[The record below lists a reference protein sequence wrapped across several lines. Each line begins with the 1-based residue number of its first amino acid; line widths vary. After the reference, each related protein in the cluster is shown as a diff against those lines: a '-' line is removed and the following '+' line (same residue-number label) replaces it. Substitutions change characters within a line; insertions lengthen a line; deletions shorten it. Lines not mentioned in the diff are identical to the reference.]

1 MHDNLLMGEDMKKL
15 NKFTLPGTIIL
26 LIMSF
31 GVSVGAKEK
40 QGLRNLDKDENGKIT
55 FEEFSYKHQKIFN
68 NMDKDSDGF
77 ISRDEIDRKREGKNN
92 ISRYADRL
100 DLNND
105 LKIDKNEFIR
115 GQSNRFKRD
124 QKASKNR
131 RHIDSKQKRN
141 VAEKIFE
148 SADAD
153 NNGSLN
159 TSELS
164 KVRELAPKV
173 AKNHRFSQ
181 VDLDKNN
188 KLTQEEFLAPIKK
201 KFSSMDSNQDSALDR
216 GELRPRSKS
225 PYQKDRRSQIRKR
238 VDRFEKGLKRKIQ
251 SGEITEEEAKKL
263 RADMKRKISK
273 MRENQR
279 NKDRLPPPVR
289 H

>member
-1 MHDNLLMGEDMKKL
+1 MKKL
-15 NKFTLPGTIIL
+15 NKFTLSGTIIL

-55 FEEFSYKHQKIFN
+55 FEEFSYKHQKLFN

-115 GQSNRFKRD
+115 GQSNRIKRD

-131 RHIDSKQKRN
+131 RHIDSKQRRH
-141 VAEKIFE
+141 VTEKIFE

-201 KFSSMDSNQDSALDR
+201 KFSSMDRNQDSALDR

-238 VDRFEKGLKRKIQ
+238 VDRVEKGLKRKIQ

>member
-1 MHDNLLMGEDMKKL
+1 MKKL
-15 NKFTLPGTIIL
+15 NKFTLSGTIIL
-26 LIMSF
+26 LIMTF
-31 GVSVGAKEK
+31 GVSIGAKEK

-115 GQSNRFKRD
+115 GQSNRFKRV
-124 QKASKNR
+124 QKASKDR
-131 RHIDSKQKRN
+131 RHIDSKQRRN

-148 SADAD
+148 SADSD

-201 KFSSMDSNQDSALDR
+201 KFSSMDRNQDSALDR

>member
-1 MHDNLLMGEDMKKL
+1 MKKL
-15 NKFTLPGTIIL
+15 NKFILSGTIIL

-55 FEEFSYKHQKIFN
+55 FEEFSDKHQKIFN

-115 GQSNRFKRD
+115 SQSNRFKRD

-131 RHIDSKQKRN
+131 RHIDSKQRRN

-201 KFSSMDSNQDSALDR
+201 KFSSMDRNQDSALDR

>member
-1 MHDNLLMGEDMKKL
+1 MGEDMKKL
-15 NKFTLPGTIIL
+15 NKFTLSGTIIL

-124 QKASKNR
+124 RKASKNR
-131 RHIDSKQKRN
+131 RHIDSKQRRN

-148 SADAD
+148 SADSD

-181 VDLDKNN
+181 VDLDNNN

-201 KFSSMDSNQDSALDR
+201 KFSSMDRNQDSALDR

>member
-1 MHDNLLMGEDMKKL
+1 MKKL
-15 NKFTLPGTIIL
+15 NKFTLSGTIIL

-131 RHIDSKQKRN
+131 RHIDSKQRRN

-148 SADAD
+148 SADSD

-181 VDLDKNN
+181 VDLDNNN

-201 KFSSMDSNQDSALDR
+201 KFSSMDRNQDSALDR

>member
-15 NKFTLPGTIIL
+15 NKFTLSGTIIL

-31 GVSVGAKEK
+31 GVSVSAKEK

-55 FEEFSYKHQKIFN
+55 FEEFSDKHQKIFN

-131 RHIDSKQKRN
+131 RHIDSKQRRN

-148 SADAD
+148 SADSD

>member
-1 MHDNLLMGEDMKKL
+1 MKKL
-15 NKFTLPGTIIL
+15 KKFTLSGIIL

-31 GVSVGAKEK
+31 GVSLSAKEK
-40 QGLRNLDKDENGKIT
+40 QGLRNLDKDDNGKIT

-124 QKASKNR
+124 QKTSKNR
-131 RHIDSKQKRN
+131 RHIDSKQRRN

-148 SADAD
+148 SADSD

-181 VDLDKNN
+181 VDLDNNN

>member
-1 MHDNLLMGEDMKKL
+1 MKKL
-15 NKFTLPGTIIL
+15 NKFTLSGTIIL
-26 LIMSF
+26 LIMTF
-31 GVSVGAKEK
+31 GVSIGAKEK

-115 GQSNRFKRD
+115 GQSNRFKRV
-124 QKASKNR
+124 QKASKDR
-131 RHIDSKQKRN
+131 RHIDSKQRRN

-148 SADAD
+148 SADSD
-153 NNGSLN
+153 KNGSLN

-201 KFSSMDSNQDSALDR
+201 KFSSMDKNQDSALDK

>member
-1 MHDNLLMGEDMKKL
+1 MKKL
-15 NKFTLPGTIIL
+15 NKFTILGTIIL
-26 LIMSF
+26 LVMSF

-115 GQSNRFKRD
+115 GQSNRFKRV
-124 QKASKNR
+124 QKASKDR
-131 RHIDSKQKRN
+131 RHIDSKQRRN

-148 SADAD
+148 SADSD
-153 NNGSLN
+153 KNGSLN

-201 KFSSMDSNQDSALDR
+201 KFSSMDRNQDSALDR

>member
-1 MHDNLLMGEDMKKL
+1 MKKL
-15 NKFTLPGTIIL
+15 NKFILSGTIIL

-40 QGLRNLDKDENGKIT
+40 QGLRNLDKDDNGKIT

-115 GQSNRFKRD
+115 GQSNRFKKVR
-124 QKASKNR
+124 KASKSR
-131 RHIDSKQKRN
+131 RHIDSKQRRH
-141 VAEKIFE
+141 VTEKIFE
-148 SADAD
+148 SADTD

-173 AKNHRFSQ
+173 ARYHRFLQ
-181 VDLDKNN
+181 ADLDKNN

-201 KFSSMDSNQDSALDR
+201 KFSSMDRNQDSALDR

-225 PYQKDRRSQIRKR
+225 PYQKDKASQIRKR

-251 SGEITEEEAKKL
+251 SGEITEQEAQRL

-273 MRENQR
+273 MRKNQK
-279 NKDRLPPPVR
+279 NKRKLPPPVR

>member
-1 MHDNLLMGEDMKKL
+1 MKKL
-15 NKFTLPGTIIL
+15 NKFILSGTIIL

-131 RHIDSKQKRN
+131 RHIDSKQRRN

-201 KFSSMDSNQDSALDR
+201 KFSSMDRNQDSALDR

>member
-1 MHDNLLMGEDMKKL
+1 MKKL
-15 NKFTLPGTIIL
+15 NKFTLSGTIIL

-131 RHIDSKQKRN
+131 RHIDSKQRRN

-148 SADAD
+148 SADSD

-201 KFSSMDSNQDSALDR
+201 KFSSMDRNQDSALDR

>member
-1 MHDNLLMGEDMKKL
+1 MKKL
-15 NKFTLPGTIIL
+15 NKFTLSGTIIL

-124 QKASKNR
+124 RKASKNR
-131 RHIDSKQKRN
+131 RHIDSKQRRN

-148 SADAD
+148 SADSD

-181 VDLDKNN
+181 VDLDNNN

-201 KFSSMDSNQDSALDR
+201 KFSSMDRNQDSALDR

>member
-15 NKFTLPGTIIL
+15 NKFTLLGTIIL

-31 GVSVGAKEK
+31 GVSVSAKEK

-131 RHIDSKQKRN
+131 RHIDSKQRRH

-201 KFSSMDSNQDSALDR
+201 KFSSMDRNQDSALDR

>member
-1 MHDNLLMGEDMKKL
+1 
-15 NKFTLPGTIIL
+15 
-26 LIMSF
+26 MSF
-31 GVSVGAKEK
+31 GVSVSAKEK
-40 QGLRNLDKDENGKIT
+40 QELRNLDKDDNGKIT
-55 FEEFSYKHQKIFN
+55 FEEFSYKHQKTFN
-68 NMDKDSDGF
+68 NMDKDSNGF
-77 ISRDEIDRKREGKNN
+77 ISRDEIERKREDKNN

-115 GQSNRFKRD
+115 GQSNRIKRD

-131 RHIDSKQKRN
+131 RHIDSKQRRH
-141 VAEKIFE
+141 VTEKIFE

-201 KFSSMDSNQDSALDR
+201 KFSSMDRNQDSTLDR

-225 PYQKDRRSQIRKR
+225 PYQKDRRPQIRKR

>member
-1 MHDNLLMGEDMKKL
+1 MKKL
-15 NKFTLPGTIIL
+15 NKFTLSGTIIL

-68 NMDKDSDGF
+68 NIDKDSDGF
-77 ISRDEIDRKREGKNN
+77 ISSDEIDRKREGKNN

-131 RHIDSKQKRN
+131 RHIDSKQRRN

-201 KFSSMDSNQDSALDR
+201 KFSSMDRNQDSALDR

-251 SGEITEEEAKKL
+251 TGEITEEEAKKL

>member
-1 MHDNLLMGEDMKKL
+1 MKKL
-15 NKFTLPGTIIL
+15 NKFTLSGTIIL

-68 NMDKDSDGF
+68 NMDKDSNGF

-131 RHIDSKQKRN
+131 RHIDSKQRRN

-201 KFSSMDSNQDSALDR
+201 KFSSMDRNQDSALDR

>member
-1 MHDNLLMGEDMKKL
+1 MKKL
-15 NKFTLPGTIIL
+15 NKFTLSGTIIL
-26 LIMSF
+26 LIMTF
-31 GVSVGAKEK
+31 GVSIGAKEK

-115 GQSNRFKRD
+115 GQSNRFKRV

-131 RHIDSKQKRN
+131 RHIDSKQRRN

-201 KFSSMDSNQDSALDR
+201 KFSSMDKNQDSALDK

>member
-1 MHDNLLMGEDMKKL
+1 MKKL
-15 NKFTLPGTIIL
+15 NKFILSGTIIL

-31 GVSVGAKEK
+31 GVSVSAKEK
-40 QGLRNLDKDENGKIT
+40 QGLRNLDKDDNGKIT

-77 ISRDEIDRKREGKNN
+77 ISRDEIDKKREGKNN

-131 RHIDSKQKRN
+131 RHIDSKQRRN

-201 KFSSMDSNQDSALDR
+201 KFSSMDRNQDSALDR

>member
-1 MHDNLLMGEDMKKL
+1 MKKL
-15 NKFTLPGTIIL
+15 NKFTLSGTIIL
-26 LIMSF
+26 LIMTF
-31 GVSVGAKEK
+31 GVSIGAKEK

-115 GQSNRFKRD
+115 GQSNRFKRV
-124 QKASKNR
+124 QKASKDR
-131 RHIDSKQKRN
+131 RHIDSKQRRN

-148 SADAD
+148 SADSD
-153 NNGSLN
+153 KNGSLN

-201 KFSSMDSNQDSALDR
+201 KFSSMDRNKDNALDR
-216 GELRPRSKS
+216 GELRSKS
-225 PYQKDRRSQIRKR
+225 KSSYQNDRRSQIRKR

>member
-1 MHDNLLMGEDMKKL
+1 MKKL
-15 NKFTLPGTIIL
+15 NKFTLSGTIIL

-131 RHIDSKQKRN
+131 RHIDSKQRRH
-141 VAEKIFE
+141 VTEKIFE

-201 KFSSMDSNQDSALDR
+201 KFSSMDSNQDSALDK

>member
-1 MHDNLLMGEDMKKL
+1 MKKL
-15 NKFTLPGTIIL
+15 NKFILSGTIIL

-55 FEEFSYKHQKIFN
+55 FEEFSDKHQKIFN

-131 RHIDSKQKRN
+131 RHIDSKQRRN

-201 KFSSMDSNQDSALDR
+201 KFSSMDRNQDSALDR

>member
-1 MHDNLLMGEDMKKL
+1 MKKL
-15 NKFTLPGTIIL
+15 NKFTLSGTIIL

-131 RHIDSKQKRN
+131 RHIDSKQRRN

-148 SADAD
+148 SADSD
-153 NNGSLN
+153 KNGSLN

-181 VDLDKNN
+181 VDLDNNN

-201 KFSSMDSNQDSALDR
+201 KFSSMDRNQDSALDR

>member
-1 MHDNLLMGEDMKKL
+1 MKKL
-15 NKFTLPGTIIL
+15 NKFTLSGTIIL

-131 RHIDSKQKRN
+131 RHIDSKQRRH

-201 KFSSMDSNQDSALDR
+201 KFSSMDRNQDSALDR

>member
-1 MHDNLLMGEDMKKL
+1 MKKL
-15 NKFTLPGTIIL
+15 NKFTLSGTIIL

-40 QGLRNLDKDENGKIT
+40 QGIRNLDKDENGKIT

-124 QKASKNR
+124 QKTSKNR
-131 RHIDSKQKRN
+131 RHIDSKQRRN

-148 SADAD
+148 SADSD

-201 KFSSMDSNQDSALDR
+201 KFSSMDRNQDSALDR

>member
-1 MHDNLLMGEDMKKL
+1 MGEDMKKL
-15 NKFTLPGTIIL
+15 NKFTLSGTIIL

-124 QKASKNR
+124 LKASKNR
-131 RHIDSKQKRN
+131 RHIDSKQRRN

-148 SADAD
+148 SADSD

-181 VDLDKNN
+181 VDLDNNN

-201 KFSSMDSNQDSALDR
+201 KFSSMDRNQDSALDR

>member
-1 MHDNLLMGEDMKKL
+1 MKKL
-15 NKFTLPGTIIL
+15 NKFILSGTIIL

-131 RHIDSKQKRN
+131 RHIDSKQRRN

-148 SADAD
+148 SADTD

-201 KFSSMDSNQDSALDR
+201 KFSSMDRNQDSALDR

-225 PYQKDRRSQIRKR
+225 PYQKDRRSQVRKR

-273 MRENQR
+273 MGENQR

>member
-1 MHDNLLMGEDMKKL
+1 MKKL
-15 NKFTLPGTIIL
+15 NKFTLSGTIIL

-124 QKASKNR
+124 LKASKNR
-131 RHIDSKQKRN
+131 RHIDSKQRRN

-148 SADAD
+148 SADSD

-181 VDLDKNN
+181 VDLDNNN

-201 KFSSMDSNQDSALDR
+201 KFSSMDRNQDSALDR

>member
-1 MHDNLLMGEDMKKL
+1 MKKL
-15 NKFTLPGTIIL
+15 NKFTLSGTIIL

-115 GQSNRFKRD
+115 GQSNRFKRV

-131 RHIDSKQKRN
+131 RHIDSKQRRN

-148 SADAD
+148 SADSD

-201 KFSSMDSNQDSALDR
+201 KFSSMDRNQDSALDR

>member
-1 MHDNLLMGEDMKKL
+1 MKKL
-15 NKFTLPGTIIL
+15 NKFTLSGTIIL

-55 FEEFSYKHQKIFN
+55 FEEFSDKHQKIFN

-131 RHIDSKQKRN
+131 RHIDSKQRRN

-201 KFSSMDSNQDSALDR
+201 KFSSMDRNQDSALDR

>member
-1 MHDNLLMGEDMKKL
+1 
-15 NKFTLPGTIIL
+15 
-26 LIMSF
+26 MSF
-31 GVSVGAKEK
+31 GVSVSAKEK
-40 QGLRNLDKDENGKIT
+40 QGLRNLDKDDNGKIT

-77 ISRDEIDRKREGKNN
+77 ISRDEIDKKREGKNN

-115 GQSNRFKRD
+115 GQSNRIKRD

-131 RHIDSKQKRN
+131 RHIDSKQRRH
-141 VAEKIFE
+141 VTEKIFE

-201 KFSSMDSNQDSALDR
+201 KFSSMDRNQDSTLDR

>member
-1 MHDNLLMGEDMKKL
+1 MKKL
-15 NKFTLPGTIIL
+15 KKFTLSGVIIL
-26 LIMSF
+26 LVMSF
-31 GVSVGAKEK
+31 AGSVSAKEK
-40 QGLRNLDKDENGKIT
+40 QGLRNLDKDDNGKIT

-68 NMDKDSDGF
+68 NIDKDSNGF
-77 ISRDEIDRKREGKNN
+77 ISRDEIERKREAKNN

-105 LKIDKNEFIR
+105 LKIDINEFIG

-124 QKASKNR
+124 RKASKSR
-131 RHIDSKQKRN
+131 RHIDSKQRRH

-148 SADAD
+148 SADTD

-173 AKNHRFSQ
+173 AKHHRFSQ

-201 KFSSMDSNQDSALDR
+201 KFSSMDRNQDNALDR

-225 PYQKDRRSQIRKR
+225 PYQKDERSQIRKR

-251 SGEITEEEAKKL
+251 SGEITEEEVKKL
-263 RADMKRKISK
+263 RAEMKRKISK

-279 NKDRLPPPVR
+279 RKNRPTPPVR

>member
-1 MHDNLLMGEDMKKL
+1 MKKL
-15 NKFTLPGTIIL
+15 NKFTLSGTIIL
-26 LIMSF
+26 LIMTF
-31 GVSVGAKEK
+31 GVSIGAKEK

-115 GQSNRFKRD
+115 GQSNRFKRV
-124 QKASKNR
+124 QKASKDR
-131 RHIDSKQKRN
+131 RHIDSKQRRN

-201 KFSSMDSNQDSALDR
+201 KFSSMDKNQDSALDK

>member
-1 MHDNLLMGEDMKKL
+1 MKKL
-15 NKFTLPGTIIL
+15 NKFTLSGTIIL

-124 QKASKNR
+124 RKASKNR
-131 RHIDSKQKRN
+131 RHIDSKQRRN

-148 SADAD
+148 SADSD
-153 NNGSLN
+153 NNGNLN

-181 VDLDKNN
+181 VDLDNNN

-201 KFSSMDSNQDSALDR
+201 KFSSMDRNQDSALDR

>member
-1 MHDNLLMGEDMKKL
+1 MKKL
-15 NKFTLPGTIIL
+15 NKFTLSGTIIL

-115 GQSNRFKRD
+115 GQSNRFKRV

-131 RHIDSKQKRN
+131 RHIDSKQRRN

-148 SADAD
+148 SADSD
-153 NNGSLN
+153 NNGNLN

-201 KFSSMDSNQDSALDR
+201 KFSSMDRNQDSALDR

>member
-15 NKFTLPGTIIL
+15 NKFTILGTIIL
-26 LIMSF
+26 LVMSF

-115 GQSNRFKRD
+115 GQSNRFKRV

-131 RHIDSKQKRN
+131 RHIDSKQRRN

-148 SADAD
+148 SADSD
-153 NNGSLN
+153 KNGSLN

-201 KFSSMDSNQDSALDR
+201 KFSSMDKNQDSALDK

>member
-1 MHDNLLMGEDMKKL
+1 MKKL
-15 NKFTLPGTIIL
+15 NKFTLLGTIIL

-131 RHIDSKQKRN
+131 RHIDSKQRRN

-148 SADAD
+148 SADSD

-181 VDLDKNN
+181 VDLDNNN

-201 KFSSMDSNQDSALDR
+201 KFSSMDRNQDSALDR

>member
-1 MHDNLLMGEDMKKL
+1 MKKL
-15 NKFTLPGTIIL
+15 KKFAFSGAIIL
-26 LIMSF
+26 LVMSF
-31 GVSVGAKEK
+31 AGSISTKEK
-40 QGLRNLDKDENGKIT
+40 QEFRNPDKDGNGKIT
-55 FEEFSYKHQKIFN
+55 FEEFSYNHQKIFN
-68 NMDKDSDGF
+68 NMDKDSNGF
-77 ISRDEIDRKREGKNN
+77 ISRDEIERKREAKNN

-115 GQSNRFKRD
+115 GQSNRFKKVR
-124 QKASKNR
+124 KASKSR
-131 RHIDSKQKRN
+131 RHIDSKQRRH
-141 VAEKIFE
+141 VTEKIFE
-148 SADAD
+148 SADTD

-173 AKNHRFSQ
+173 ARYHRFLQ
-181 VDLDKNN
+181 ADLDKNN

-201 KFSSMDSNQDSALDR
+201 KFSSMDRNQDSELDR

-225 PYQKDRRSQIRKR
+225 PYQKDKASKIRKR

-251 SGEITEEEAKKL
+251 SGELTEEEAKKL
-263 RADMKRKISK
+263 RAEMKRKISK

-279 NKDRLPPPVR
+279 RKKKPPPPVR

>member
-1 MHDNLLMGEDMKKL
+1 MKKL
-15 NKFTLPGTIIL
+15 NKFTLSGTIIL

-115 GQSNRFKRD
+115 GQSNRFKRV

-131 RHIDSKQKRN
+131 RHIDSKQRRN

-148 SADAD
+148 SADSD

-201 KFSSMDSNQDSALDR
+201 KFSSMDKNQDSALDK